1 MSIQIER
8 VETNKQLR
16 EFIRV
21 AWMVYEGDSN
31 WVPWLYHERL
41 TFFDQ
46 QKNPFFEHAEAD
58 YFIARRNGRAVGS
71 IAAILNHRHN
81 EFHNENIAHFGVFEV
96 MNDGEAAECLL
107 NAASEW
113 AIGRGAEKIL
123 GPMNLSTNDEC
134 GLLIDGFDTP
144 PVIMM
149 TYNPPYYLDF
159 LESAGFSK
167 AMDLYAW
174 YRDVNDIVTNMPQKV
189 VRIVEKARDRYQLTL
204 RTINLKEWD
213 REVARVKEIYN
224 SAWERNWGF
233 VPFTDAEFDHLA
245 KVLKPIIDPSIV
257 FMVEKDGEPVGFSV
271 SLPNA
276 SQPLGKF
283 RPGPSVLASYVGG
296 AYTLLNKTKT
306 DAIRVIILGVT
317 EKYRRRGIDALLYY
331 ETAKAAAAR
340 GYKWAEASWI
350 LESNDM
356 MNRAL
361 ATLGAEIYKRYRI
374 YEKNLT

>member
-1 MSIQIER
+1 
-8 VETNKQLR
+8 
-16 EFIRV
+16 
-21 AWMVYEGDSN
+21 
-31 WVPWLYHERL
+31 
-41 TFFDQ
+41 
-46 QKNPFFEHAEAD
+46 
-58 YFIARRNGRAVGS
+58 
-71 IAAILNHRHN
+71 
-81 EFHNENIAHFGVFEV
+81 
-96 MNDGEAAECLL
+96 
-107 NAASEW
+107 
-113 AIGRGAEKIL
+113 
-123 GPMNLSTNDEC
+123 
-134 GLLIDGFDTP
+134 
-144 PVIMM
+144 
-149 TYNPPYYLDF
+149 
-159 LESAGFSK
+159 
-167 AMDLYAW
+167 
-174 YRDVNDIVTNMPQKV
+174 
-189 VRIVEKARDRYQLTL
+189 
-204 RTINLKEWD
+204 
-213 REVARVKEIYN
+213 
-224 SAWERNWGF
+224 
-233 VPFTDAEFDHLA
+233 
-245 KVLKPIIDPSIV
+245 
-257 FMVEKDGEPVGFSV
+257 MVEKDGEPVGFSV